1 MAEPASA
8 RTDLPGEGSGRS
20 ARDNPGDWIPFLDW
34 REVFPGNRGVDRRG
48 VYNLFDAPVGIALQV
63 EPSEPSEPLLIVEKS
78 WEDPANMQPSATWRD
93 EEDGSY
99 GIIYAGRDGA
109 ICLAR
114 SPDGYQFHRPAL
126 GQVEWSGSIA
136 NNILADG
143 PACGILLDPKAPP
156 EERYKGLGQ
165 EGGYYDPLTGEKLAS
180 REGEARQKAMEEGGP
195 GYSGPQAEMR
205 HWVVAWVSPDRLH
218 WKRVERP
225 AAPFPVRRRQ
235 PAPVRRGH
243 GYLLRLRARARARP
257 RGAGGDRHR
266 GAGALDR
273 PPLDRADAHQGLLRL
288 VAAQAGDLPDARR
301 TTRTSPSTAPT
312 TRATRGA
319 RTCTY
324 CSCRSTT
331 RTPT

>member
-34 REVFPGNRGVDRRG
+34 REVFPGNRGVDRHG

-114 SPDGYQFHRPAL
+114 SPDGYLFHRPAL
-126 GQVEWSGSIA
+126 GQVESSGSIA

-143 PACGILLDPKAPP
+143 PACGILRDPKAPP
-156 EERYKGLGQ
+156 R
-165 EGGYYDPLTGEKLAS
+165 S
-180 REGEARQKAMEEGGP
+180 
-195 GYSGPQAEMR
+195 
-205 HWVVAWVSPDRLH
+205 
-218 WKRVERP
+218 
-225 AAPFPVRRRQ
+225 
-235 PAPVRRGH
+235 
-243 GYLLRLRARARARP
+243 
-257 RGAGGDRHR
+257 
-266 GAGALDR
+266 
-273 PPLDRADAHQGLLRL
+273 
-288 VAAQAGDLPDARR
+288 
-301 TTRTSPSTAPT
+301 
-312 TRATRGA
+312 ATRGLA
-319 RTCTY
+319 RRAAT
-324 CSCRSTT
+324 ST
-331 RTPT
+331 R